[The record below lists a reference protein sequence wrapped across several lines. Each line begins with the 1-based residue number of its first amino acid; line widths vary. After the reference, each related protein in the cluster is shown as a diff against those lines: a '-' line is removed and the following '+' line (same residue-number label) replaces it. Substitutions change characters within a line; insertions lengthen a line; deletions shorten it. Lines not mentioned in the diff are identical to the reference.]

1 MTNAT
6 MQTATPAEIAAQRR
20 RVRNTALRL
29 AAFAV
34 AVYVAFIVAFINSR
48 Q

>member
-1 MTNAT
+1 MMNAS
-6 MQTATPAEIAAQRR
+6 TAPELTPEESAARRR

-34 AVYVAFIVAFINSR
+34 VVYIGFIVAFINR
-48 Q
+48 